1 MVSLTLSSHAFR
13 SLLAIVAETHTVVAT
28 SKETTPVVLMKI
40 YREGKLELEFD
51 ALIGESDETS

>member
-1 MVSLTLSSHAFR
+1 MVSLTISSPMFR
-13 SLLAIVAETHTVVAT
+13 ALLAIVAEHRTVIT
-28 SKETTPVVLMKI
+28 DSTETALVVLVKI